1 MLRNLFLR
9 LFSRDLNIPQKLLE
23 NIRELEDIISYRFK
37 DKHLLIQALTHRSYT
52 SKHGNG
58 HRADSNERLEFLGDS
73 VLNFI
78 VGKYFYNKFLDKQE
92 GDLTKMRSV
101 LVSGENLS
109 AAAKELDLGKFILLS
124 EFEERSGG
132 RDKNSILED
141 CMEALIGAVYLD
153 GGMEKA
159 ERVIGLLILPDSTDN
174 FSGMKFSNF
183 KSELLELVQSHGYPP
198 PRYETVNT
206 EGPEHDKTFTV
217 NVMINDKVITNG
229 ISNSKKR
236 AEQEASA
243 KALEMI
249 SDDVNFLDSLKDKY
263 TGQDI

>member
-1 MLRNLFLR
+1 LLRDFFLK

-23 NIRELEDIISYRFK
+23 NIRELEDIISYRFI
-37 DKHLLIQALTHRSYT
+37 DKQLLIQALTHRSYT

-78 VGKYFYNKFLDKQE
+78 TGKFFFKRFPEMQE
-92 GDLTKMRSV
+92 GQLTKMRSV

-109 AAAKELDLGKFILLS
+109 NTAKEIDLGKFILLS

-132 RDKNSILED
+132 REKNSILED
-141 CMEALIGAVYLD
+141 CMEALIGAIYLD
-153 GGMEKA
+153 GGIEKA
-159 ERVIGLLILPDSTDN
+159 EKVIELMILSNDADN
-174 FSGMKFSNF
+174 YSDMKFSNF
-183 KSELLELVQSHGYPP
+183 KSELLELVQSYGYPP

-206 EGPEHDKTFTV
+206 EGPEHDKIFTV
-217 NVMINDKVITNG
+217 NVIINERVIASG
-229 ISNSKKR
+229 ISNSKKK

-249 SDDVNFLDSLKDKY
+249 SDNSGLLESIKDVV
-263 TGQDI
+263 QDT